1 MIIQCQTCSKKLK
14 APDSAAGKKVKCPG
28 CESVISIKPAQ
39 SSTAEPAGRAKKS
52 APARKK
58 RPSASRGTGAPSRRE
73 RPADKRQSPPKRKK
87 RKRSADDLFG
97 DDFGDLSQGE
107 DYDDLENPY
116 AAPRATGGSKKRK
129 GKRGRKS
136 EGLGTVGAGLLVQ
149 GWAIVGTILM
159 VAVFVLTA
167 MASGPGGGIGSGVM
181 LLGVGSIVAGLAM
194 LIGEVMCLAAPV
206 DSGAKGLIIATV
218 CCSAVNICASI
229 ANSVGGPNLALAA
242 VGGLAGLGRVVLFL
256 LFLRAIAN
264 YAGLQERGNRALTV
278 LIGMPTCS
286 LLIVG
291 GGVVLLA
298 LRAGGGVVAL
308 LFGIL
313 VFACMVAMLVF
324 SVITFFYCSG
334 WVETCGDRVDDHGST
349 DPPQLQNASVAPI
362 HQLRKQLCRQ
372 YAHAGSGSGPGTI
385 GKGKGKGK
393 GRSPRKWLPAPFPDS
408 LFSFFSVFGHLAATS
423 TNRGGRCSWGVPQA
437 QEPAG
442 GTVFRESTLQ
452 KSLLSLRNRRL

>member
-1 MIIQCQTCSKKLK
+1 M
-14 APDSAAGKKVKCPG
+14 
-28 CESVISIKPAQ
+28 
-39 SSTAEPAGRAKKS
+39 
-52 APARKK
+52 
-58 RPSASRGTGAPSRRE
+58 
-73 RPADKRQSPPKRKK
+73 
-87 RKRSADDLFG
+87 FG

-278 LIGMPTCS
+278 LIGMPTCP

-324 SVITFFYCSG
+324 SVMYVFLLFG
-334 WVETCGDRVDDHGST
+334 LGGD
-349 DPPQLQNASVAPI
+349 
-362 HQLRKQLCRQ
+362 LRR
-372 YAHAGSGSGPGTI
+372 
-385 GKGKGKGK
+385 
-393 GRSPRKWLPAPFPDS
+393 
-408 LFSFFSVFGHLAATS
+408 
-423 TNRGGRCSWGVPQA
+423 
-437 QEPAG
+437 
-442 GTVFRESTLQ
+442 
-452 KSLLSLRNRRL
+452 